1 MKEQVVKLEAGR
13 IDGAAPSAY
22 GGGGLAGRKNTLRA
36 QKDVSA
42 SNPGPQN
49 LTLTKQNPN
58 SNLPPITDH
67 GTVPPIWYSF
77 ELVHRRMQEGGWTHQ
92 ITERELPSSKEIA
105 AVQMR
110 ITAGSYRELHWHIA
124 DEWAYMLSGK
134 ARVTLLNPDGTI
146 FIDDVEEGDLWLFP
160 AGYPHSIQG
169 LGDDGCEFLLVFNQ
183 GDFSEESTFML
194 SDWIAHT
201 PPDVLAKN
209 FRLPLESIAKLPTDS
224 LYIFRGN
231 HPESLEADIA
241 ETSTDAKANSSKYT
255 FKLRDMAPTKKTAM
269 GEARIVD
276 GRNFPVSKKIAAALV
291 TVKPGGLREL
301 HWHPNASEWQYYI
314 QGSGRMTVFN
324 SSEQSR
330 TMDFNVNDVGFVPAV
345 AGHYV
350 ENTGDTDLV
359 FLEMFVAPEFIDV
372 SLNNWIRHLPRTI
385 AMDHLGLNSEEIDQ
399 IPSGKEIVL

>member
-1 MKEQVVKLEAGR
+1 MKGQLTKIEAKK

-22 GGGGLAGRKNTLRA
+22 GSGGLAGRENTLRA

-42 SNPGPQN
+42 SNLGPQN
-49 LTLTKQNPN
+49 LPLKEQNPN
-58 SNLPPITDH
+58 SNLPPATDH

-92 ITERELPSSKEIA
+92 VTERELPSSKEIA

-110 ITAGSYRELHWHIA
+110 ITAGSYRELHWHVA

-134 ARVTLLNPDGTI
+134 ARVTVLNPDGTM
-146 FIDDVEEGDLWLFP
+146 FIDDVEEGDIWLFP

-183 GDFSEESTFML
+183 GDFSEESTFLL

-201 PPDVLAKN
+201 PREVLAKN
-209 FRLPLESIAKLPTDS
+209 FRLPPESVAKLPTDS

-231 HPESLEADIA
+231 RPESLEADIA
-241 ETSTDAKANSSKYT
+241 ETTNSGAKSPRYT
-255 FKLRDMAPTKKTAM
+255 FKLHAMAPNRKTRM
-269 GEARIVD
+269 GETRIVD
-276 GRNFPVSKKIAAALV
+276 SKNFPVSKKIAAALV

-301 HWHPNASEWQYYI
+301 HWHPNASEWQYYVK
-314 QGSGRMTVFN
+314 GSGRMTVFN

-330 TMDFNVNDVGFVPAV
+330 TMDFNGNDVGFVPVV
-345 AGHYV
+345 AGHYI

-359 FLEMFVAPEFIDV
+359 FLEMFVAPEFIDF

-385 AMDHLGLNSEEIDQ
+385 AMDHLGLDSEEIDQ
-399 IPSGKEIVL
+399 IPSAKESVI